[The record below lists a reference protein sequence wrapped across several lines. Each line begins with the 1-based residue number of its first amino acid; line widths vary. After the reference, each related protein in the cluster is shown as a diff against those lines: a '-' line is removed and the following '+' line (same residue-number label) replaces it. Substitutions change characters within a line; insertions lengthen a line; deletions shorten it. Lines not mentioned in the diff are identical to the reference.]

1 MNDLLIHEPRIAWIV
16 EVNSEG
22 NIESV
27 SSPGATIPE
36 EGSINEANGF
46 EIRHILS
53 SELEPLR
60 FSSAAQFLTENSWNG
75 SNWVDRGPKPG
86 TWYIWDNGW
95 VPAQEAI
102 ELEVRRERTEKLFW
116 SDWTQGPDAPLTDE
130 KKAEWRTYRQA
141 LRDVMSNLPE
151 DLDDPAE
158 VVWPT
163 EPT

>member
-36 EGSINEANGF
+36 EGSTNEANGF

-60 FSSAAQFLTENSWNG
+60 FLSAAQFLTENSWNG
-75 SNWVDRGPKPG
+75 SNWVDRGAKPG
-86 TWYIWDNGW
+86 TWYEWNNGW
-95 VPAQEAI
+95 TPAQEAI
-102 ELEVRRERTEKLFW
+102 ELEIRIQRDTKLFH
-116 SDWTQGPDAPLTDE
+116 SDWTQGADSPLSE
-130 KKAEWRTYRQA
+130 EAKAEWRTYRQA
-141 LRDVMSNLPE
+141 LRDLMANLPE

-158 VVWPT
+158 VVWPA
-163 EPT
+163 EPS

>member
-1 MNDLLIHEPRIAWIV
+1 MTEPIIAWIV

-46 EIRHILS
+46 QIQHVLS
-53 SELEPLR
+53 SELQSLR
-60 FSSAAQFLTENSWNG
+60 FLSAAQFLTENSWNG
-75 SNWVDRGPKPG
+75 SSWVDRGAKPG
-86 TWYIWDNGW
+86 TWYIWNNGW

-102 ELEVRRERTEKLFW
+102 ELEVRTQRGEKLFK
-116 SDWTQGPDAPLTDE
+116 SDWTQGADSPLSDE

-141 LRDVMSNLPE
+141 LRDIMASLPA
-151 DLDDPAE
+151 DLDDPE
-158 VVWPT
+158 NISWPT
-163 EPT
+163 EPS